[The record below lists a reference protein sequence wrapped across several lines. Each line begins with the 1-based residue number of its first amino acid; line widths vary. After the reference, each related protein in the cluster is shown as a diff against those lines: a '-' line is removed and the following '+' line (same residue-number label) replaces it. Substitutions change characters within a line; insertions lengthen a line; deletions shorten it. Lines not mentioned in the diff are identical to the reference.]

1 MGFRGH
7 FVRGFGPKL
16 LANFVRSNDALL
28 RLFAFDSSYSGITKL
43 LCKKNNTHQDT
54 ITHVWAGEAV
64 NLLLIK
70 FAQLRRTV
78 S

>member
-43 LCKKNNTHQDT
+43 LCKNNNNHQDKMT
-54 ITHVWAGEAV
+54 YAWTVESV
-64 NLLLIK
+64 DLLLIK